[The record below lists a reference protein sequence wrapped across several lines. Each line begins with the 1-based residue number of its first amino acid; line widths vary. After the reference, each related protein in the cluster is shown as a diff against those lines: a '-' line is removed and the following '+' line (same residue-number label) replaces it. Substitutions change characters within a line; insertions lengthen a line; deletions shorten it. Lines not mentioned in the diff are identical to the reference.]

1 MKHVAKNGMSL
12 LFLETMEKREKS
24 INIGYMYFH
33 HIFSTFL
40 NKIQYS
46 MLMVNVSLISKYQ
59 SFFYLCTT
67 FWKYNF
73 KFISDNPLYCKLFSY
88 VF

>member
-1 MKHVAKNGMSL
+1 MKRVAKNGMSL

-67 FWKYNF
+67 F
-73 KFISDNPLYCKLFSY
+73 
-88 VF
+88 